1 MPAKIVKIETAL
13 IARLPQARDEVW
25 EVGRRRLDISVAEL
39 ERQGERPALLLAV
52 QASGQGGVIQASIV
66 PASAPL
72 TALAD
77 VVLQG
82 MRQPMM
88 GKPRRPQLIRVNS
101 QTEAEALSDTLT
113 TVGVR
118 LEVSTTLVILDAV
131 LEEMATAFG
140 GVAGD
145 YRTQAARAGE
155 SLSDEGLREL
165 FRAARAFYRAEL
177 WLEFGDDVMFEIQL
191 QPVHGSSKTLYGIVL
206 GNMGQEFGLALYASL
221 DEFRRFYEFSLQHLD
236 QLEQPEKTVGK
247 GRSTKKRQQQ
257 EDEMLAQL
265 ASVSAVGVTF
275 TPQRDVPPPLVQE
288 AKQLRL
294 PLANKSA
301 FPLVMRLGAGGMT
314 VGTINDLRDVYA
326 ALQAILDWDQRIA
339 AMEVDDEI
347 DVTITSELSAIAD
360 FLPAMT
366 AHTTLRL
373 NPYAPDEEPALPSEL
388 HEFLNAV
395 FNAPSAPAAAA
406 ASTSRRP
413 AHDQTRQ
420 ARAPKSPSKPAAAKS
435 PHVYSLRVYLTG
447 GLVSDAYSGREISRT
462 IQLLGHQT
470 LHDLHKA
477 IFKAFDRFDE
487 HLYEFNLGKGPDDR
501 SQRYLYG
508 GGWDDKRTKG
518 RDPETTTID
527 SLKLRAGRRFGYTFD
542 MGDNWEHV
550 IDVVS
555 VEEAP
560 AKGKYPRVTKKVGAS
575 PPQYPDEDET

>member
-1 MPAKIVKIETAL
+1 MPAKVVKIETAM
-13 IARLPQARDEVW
+13 IARLPQAKDEVW

-39 ERQGERPALLLAV
+39 ERQGERPEILLAV
-52 QASGQGGVIQASIV
+52 QASSQGGVTQANIV
-66 PASAPL
+66 PASAPPTTL
-72 TALAD
+72 GD
-77 VVLQG
+77 FVLQA

-101 QTEAEALSDTLT
+101 QTEADALTETLT

-118 LEVSTTLVILDAV
+118 LEVSATLVILDAV
-131 LEEMATAFG
+131 IEEMGTAFG

-145 YRTQAARAGE
+145 YRTQATRAGE
-155 SLSDEGLREL
+155 ALNDEGLREL
-165 FRAARAFYRAEL
+165 FRAAKAFYRAEL
-177 WLEFGDDVMFEIQL
+177 WLDFGDEVMFEIEL

-206 GNMGQEFGLALYASL
+206 GNMGQEFGLALYTSL

-236 QLEQPEKTVGK
+236 QLEQPEKAVGR
-247 GRSTKKRQQQ
+247 GRATKKRQQQ

-265 ASVSAVGVTF
+265 ASVSTVGLTF
-275 TPQRDVPPPLVQE
+275 TPQRDVPPALVQE

-339 AMEVDDEI
+339 AMEVDDAI

-388 HEFLNAV
+388 NEFLNVV
-395 FNAPSAPAAAA
+395 FNVPSAPAD
-406 ASTSRRP
+406 ASRSKSRRL
-413 AHDQTRQ
+413 ADDKTMQ
-420 ARAPKSPSKPAAAKS
+420 ARAPEVPSKPAAAKS
-435 PHVYSLRVYLTG
+435 SHVYSLRVYLTG

-462 IQLLGHQT
+462 IQILGHQT

-508 GGWDDKRTKG
+508 GGGDGESTKG
-518 RDPETTTID
+518 KNPETTTLD

-555 VEEAP
+555 VEEAAP
-560 AKGKYPRVTKKVGAS
+560 KGKYPCVTKKVGAS
-575 PPQYPDEDET
+575 PPQYPEEDET